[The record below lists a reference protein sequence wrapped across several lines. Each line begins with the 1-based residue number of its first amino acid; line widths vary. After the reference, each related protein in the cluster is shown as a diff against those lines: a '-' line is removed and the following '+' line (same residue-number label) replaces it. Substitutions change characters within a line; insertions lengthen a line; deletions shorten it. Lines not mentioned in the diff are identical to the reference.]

1 MRTKDVKGITIISLV
16 VTIVVILILAGVT
29 INVLV
34 GDNGL
39 IKQSKDKTSQAYEKI
54 AREEVKQIVTEYD
67 IANSGESLEEYLKK
81 KFEGKDVRWEK
92 TVLEDGT
99 IVFDIQTSG
108 IKQRYTFTE
117 L

>member
-1 MRTKDVKGITIISLV
+1 MAEYELVYEIKNLCRNNQMRDVFFEELSLE
-16 VTIVVILILAGVT
+16 
-29 INVLV
+29 
-34 GDNGL
+34 DP
-39 IKQSKDKTSQAYEKI
+39 
-54 AREEVKQIVTEYD
+54 
-67 IANSGESLEEYLKK
+67 EEYLKK

>member
-1 MRTKDVKGITIISLV
+1 MAEYELVHEIQNLCRNNQMRDVFFEELSLE
-16 VTIVVILILAGVT
+16 
-29 INVLV
+29 
-34 GDNGL
+34 DP
-39 IKQSKDKTSQAYEKI
+39 
-54 AREEVKQIVTEYD
+54 
-67 IANSGESLEEYLKK
+67 EEYLKK

>member
-1 MRTKDVKGITIISLV
+1 MAEYELVYEIKNLCRNNQMRDVFFEELSLE
-16 VTIVVILILAGVT
+16 
-29 INVLV
+29 
-34 GDNGL
+34 DP
-39 IKQSKDKTSQAYEKI
+39 
-54 AREEVKQIVTEYD
+54 
-67 IANSGESLEEYLKK
+67 EEYLKK

-92 TVLEDGT
+92 TMLEDGT

>member
-1 MRTKDVKGITIISLV
+1 MKEYEAVWEIFNQCSNNQMRDVFFEELSLE
-16 VTIVVILILAGVT
+16 
-29 INVLV
+29 
-34 GDNGL
+34 DP
-39 IKQSKDKTSQAYEKI
+39 
-54 AREEVKQIVTEYD
+54 
-67 IANSGESLEEYLKK
+67 EEYLKK
-81 KFEGKDVRWEK
+81 KFEGKYVRWEK

>member
-39 IKQSKDKTSQAYEKI
+39 IKQ
-54 AREEVKQIVTEYD
+54 
-67 IANSGESLEEYLKK
+67 
-81 KFEGKDVRWEK
+81 
-92 TVLEDGT
+92 
-99 IVFDIQTSG
+99 
-108 IKQRYTFTE
+108 
-117 L
+117 